1 MGVIRPQLTA
11 PPKAAPKAP
20 KALLCIHGAGGSATI
35 FRVQTAKLRMALRHE
50 FEFVY
55 ATAPFT
61 SEPGPGVLPLF
72 QGMGPYYSWFK
83 DDGDKNIRVNPL
95 EHAEKSSANTSVG
108 ERLLAVNTPVQK
120 VIEDWQ
126 KNNPQTPIV
135 GVVAFSEGALVA
147 TLLMWQQQ
155 MGRLPWLPKMNSAM
169 FICCYYTEELTDY
182 MRAESP
188 DDQETLLINVPTLH
202 LQGRQDFVLERSKKM
217 VATHYLP
224 QNADVL
230 EFHGQHH
237 VPNRKGDLDEAIRRF
252 LNMYKYQKPKAAEG
266 WLE

>member
-1 MGVIRPQLTA
+1 
-11 PPKAAPKAP
+11 
-20 KALLCIHGAGGSATI
+20 
-35 FRVQTAKLRMALRHE
+35 
-50 FEFVY
+50 
-55 ATAPFT
+55 
-61 SEPGPGVLPLF
+61 
-72 QGMGPYYSWFK
+72 
-83 DDGDKNIRVNPL
+83 
-95 EHAEKSSANTSVG
+95 VG